1 MRSYVENTWGRWDD
15 AEQEDRFRRGLESM
29 KVQVIVVD
37 GCDAGRL
44 DVTRQSDHIYLGV
57 IELLPELQGR
67 GIGSAIVRDLQA
79 AAKTAGLPLRLQ
91 VLMTNPAA
99 QRLYERLG
107 FQVTDATGTHHLMA
121 CLP

>member
-1 MRSYVENTWGRWDD
+1 
-15 AEQEDRFRRGLESM
+15 
-29 KVQVIVVD
+29 
-37 GCDAGRL
+37 
-44 DVTRQSDHIYLGV
+44 V

-67 GIGSAIVRDLQA
+67 GIGSAVVRDLQA

-107 FQVTDATGTHHLMA
+107 FQVTDATATHHLMA
-121 CLP
+121 WLP